1 MRQLAKTRR
10 GFQDIEHASCG
21 RQFSKIIKLKKFYL
35 DLVCTWPC
43 SPQPPAS
50 PSSREVPITC
60 YCFHIPPLKSALP
73 HQVAPQVG
81 FAISSHAMSFIKAW
95 FHPVSK
101 YLLSASSDLGCTYT
115 FLKYSQLLLCW
126 LMEGVSFEPL
136 PLVQP
141 RQQIQEFISL
151 FYILLFLLYRAV
163 IEQFSCDQ
171 DCTKELTYVVNH
183 NDYNRNFKMICVLTA
198 WPLWMYLKRQ
208 CIREANCSELCS

>member
-1 MRQLAKTRR
+1 MPAVEDS
-10 GFQDIEHASCG
+10 FQKLLSWRNSIWTLFAFDRVLLSPLPAPAAG
-21 RQFSKIIKLKKFYL
+21 RFQS
-35 DLVCTWPC
+35 
-43 SPQPPAS
+43 
-50 PSSREVPITC
+50 

-101 YLLSASSDLGCTYT
+101 YSLSASSDLGCTYT

-151 FYILLFLLYRAV
+151 FYILLFLPYRAV
-163 IEQFSCDQ
+163 VEQFSCDQ

-183 NDYNRNFKMICVLTA
+183 NDYNRNFKMIGVLTA